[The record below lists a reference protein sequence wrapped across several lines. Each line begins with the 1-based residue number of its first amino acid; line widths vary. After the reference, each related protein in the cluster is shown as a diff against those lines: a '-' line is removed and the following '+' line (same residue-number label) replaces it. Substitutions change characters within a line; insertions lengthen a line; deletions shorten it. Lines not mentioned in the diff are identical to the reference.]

1 MIKVFYFICCLRN
14 FVIAITENKCG
25 KCMVE
30 VNGRIIFRKIWLISI
45 ILNKIEKNSQQYI
58 FNKKLTVLE
67 KNYMHL
73 DLKLFSKTC

>member
-1 MIKVFYFICCLRN
+1 
-14 FVIAITENKCG
+14 
-25 KCMVE
+25 MVE